1 MNWINKLQ
9 NLSQKA
15 MLMGGLFVFGI
26 VNTAHAVSNS
36 MAVVDDTAIGATSN
50 YTFSFD
56 HSAVLRGDN
65 TFGGDVIVF
74 QTGSGGPDF
83 SNVSLVSLSG
93 GTITGTITSRLTDS
107 FNITLDGT
115 GSVNPSTTITA
126 VVSGVVNPGTVGQ
139 GPNYITRTVEF
150 SAIPPIINEQS
161 YAGTTYTSSNSPVV
175 SNPIPDQNLEERNG
189 AEEIVADLNS
199 VFSDGD
205 GDTLTFSIDPGHDTG
220 ITGVSLTNNSLTL
233 TPNSAGTTT
242 VIIRATSTDGT
253 VTDAFDVSVIGELQ
267 NETVT
272 PTNLNAGESSNY
284 SISFTP
290 DTNIATGQII
300 VINNSNAG
308 GPNYSGASF
317 VSINGGNAL
326 TAQFQQSP
334 TDSSVAVE
342 ITGGSATT
350 SDTVQ
355 IIIADVINPGAAGQ
369 GPAYNFAVFTF
380 IPSFTQLAQGT
391 AAGNIYEVVGE
402 PTITAPIPDQNL
414 NESLS
419 QVFII
424 NDLNTV
430 FTDGNG
436 DTLTFSIVPGHD
448 TNIATASVNGNQ
460 LTVTP
465 TGPGV
470 TTVSVKA
477 SDLPGGEGEVVDSFD
492 VSVIGLMKNAS
503 FTPAEFDTTI
513 STSYELSFT
522 TSTAIDSDYVII
534 LANDEAGGPDYSSA
548 TLSSFTS
555 SGLIIPASIDS
566 QSADGFTVSV
576 NNGSTTNSADI
587 VISLNGVINPV
598 TAGLG
603 PEYAVRLFRIFMPT
617 GDVEQAALPGHEF
630 VGGLIFRNGF
640 ESVAMNK
647 NLFAQSIVDSLS
659 NEQSWMPQ
667 PSYQENQQHYYFMG
681 KTLSRDIDQTPRSK
695 HEVIN
700 WFHTTLKQ
708 NQPWDDWDNDG
719 INNLNDNQPFKVNH

>member
-1 MNWINKLQ
+1 MNWNKKSINLI
-9 NLSQKA
+9 QKI
-15 MLMGGLFVFGI
+15 MLIGGLLVFGLF
-26 VNTAHAVSNS
+26 NTAHAVSNS
-36 MAVVDDTAIGATSN
+36 MVVVDDTEIGATSN

-56 HSAVLRGDN
+56 HSAELKGDN

-74 QTGSGGPDF
+74 ITGSGGPDF

-93 GTITGTITSRLTDS
+93 GTITGTITSRLSDS
-107 FNITLDGT
+107 FNITLNGT
-115 GSVNPSTTITA
+115 GSVNPATTITA
-126 VVSGVVNPGTVGQ
+126 VVSAVVNPGTVGQ

-150 SAIPPIINEQS
+150 SAIPPVINDES

-175 SNPIPDQNLEERNG
+175 SNPIPEQNLEERNG
-189 AEEIVADLNS
+189 AAEIVADLNS

-205 GDTLTFSIDPGHDTG
+205 GDTLTFSIEPGHDTS
-220 ITGVSLTNNSLTL
+220 ITGVSITNNALTL
-233 TPNSAGTTT
+233 TPNGAGTTT
-242 VIIRATSTDGT
+242 VIIRATSIDGT

-272 PTNLNAGESSNY
+272 PTNLSAGETTNY
-284 SISFTP
+284 TFSFTP
-290 DTNIATGQII
+290 DTNIAAGQ
-300 VINNSNAG
+300 VIAINHSNAG
-308 GPNYSGASF
+308 GPDFSGASF

-326 TAQFQQSP
+326 TAQFQQNP

-350 SDTVQ
+350 SDTVE
-355 IIIADVINPGAAGQ
+355 IIISNVTNPGAVGQ
-369 GPAYNFAVFTF
+369 GPAYNFAVFVF

-402 PTITAPIPDQNL
+402 PTITSPIPDQNL

-419 QVFII
+419 QVFTI

-477 SDLPGGEGEVVDSFD
+477 SDLPGGEGEVVDAFD
-492 VSVIGLMKNAS
+492 VSVIGLMENAS
-503 FTPAEFDTTI
+503 FSPAEFDTAI

-576 NNGSTTNSADI
+576 NSGSTSDSADI
-587 VISLNGVINPV
+587 VIILNGVTNPAS
-598 TAGLG
+598 AGLG
-603 PEYAVRLFRIFMPT
+603 PEYAVRLFRIFTPT
-617 GDVEQAALPGHEF
+617 GDVEQAALPAHEF

-640 ESVAMNK
+640 EPVVVNNDWLAK
-647 NLFAQSIVDSLS
+647 SIVESLS
-659 NEQSWMPQ
+659 NEQPWMPQ
-667 PSYQENQQHYYFMG
+667 PSYQENQQNYYFMG
-681 KTLSRDIDQTPRSK
+681 TTLSRDVDLIPRSK

-700 WFHTTLKQ
+700 WFQTTLKQ

-719 INNLNDNQPFKVNH
+719 INNLNDEQPFKANH